1 MGYSTVLTLIALG
14 VESYVTICHHSLKNA
29 SVTRAI
35 VILLF
40 IWIIAVISALP
51 TIANTKTRLLYFSA
65 KTNKFIFLDY
75 HQSRA
80 LFDSSNHPTECL
92 VQDSEICGYYYN
104 EEGVDKET
112 SNYIS
117 ISTLIFF
124 ILPMILL
131 GVLYICI
138 RIRLQRTPAD
148 RQNQELMR
156 KKTIGML
163 GLLLLIFK
171 FYRIV
176 VICYMFFN
184 SGNFGCI
191 LHLLGSILFL
201 PLHGER

>member
-40 IWIIAVISALP
+40 IWIIAIISALP
-51 TIANTKTRLLYFSA
+51 TIANTKTRLLYFST

-112 SNYIS
+112 SNYIF
-117 ISTLIFF
+117 ISTLFFF

-138 RIRLQRTPAD
+138 RIRLQRTPAN

-156 KKTIGML
+156 KKTKYWDAR
-163 GLLLLIFK
+163 F
-171 FYRIV
+171 
-176 VICYMFFN
+176 VI
-184 SGNFGCI
+184 NFLNFI
-191 LHLLGSILFL
+191 E
-201 PLHGER
+201 PL